1 MTVTARSCASC
12 GETECAMHK
21 AHAVLSPTAERTSWV
36 LDDAWPETA
45 SMVQALARPDDQLL
59 APGILGE
66 FPRRY
71 AWPGKV
77 ERPARLATF
86 RRHRAMRRVAKAP
99 GGVRQRSYLAQDQSI
114 ARALAEAID
123 YRSRH
128 VIIAQSW
135 LPWLGESGALGG
147 RTFDVIMSRYP
158 FGEIHRLLDT
168 AAIEMG
174 PSATIADFRADAG
187 LVAREAELLAQA
199 RRIITPHHG
208 IAGLFGD
215 RALLLT
221 WHKPE
226 PTPREPGSRVAFLGP
241 TIARQRPDVA
251 RELAKDLPEPLIVF
265 GPVIESLW
273 GETPIERRSM
283 GPGWLDGIGAIL
295 HPATMTAQPRPLLE
309 AIANGVTVYAT
320 EGCGLAPSDY
330 RSIERFTERLTSAA

>member
-1 MTVTARSCASC
+1 
-12 GETECAMHK
+12 MHK
-21 AHAVLSPTAERTSWV
+21 AHAVLSPSAERTSWV

-59 APGILGE
+59 ALGIVGE

-77 ERPARLATF
+77 ERRARFATF

-99 GGVRQRSYLAQDQSI
+99 GGVRQRAYLEQDQAI
-114 ARALAEAID
+114 ARALARAID

-128 VIIAQSW
+128 LIVAQSW

-158 FGEIHRLLDT
+158 FGEIHRLLDA
-168 AAIEMG
+168 AAIQIG

-187 LVAREAELLAQA
+187 LVAREADLLAQA

-208 IAGLFGD
+208 IAGLFGN

-221 WHKPE
+221 WHKPD
-226 PTPREPGSRVAFLGP
+226 PMPREPASRVAFLGP

-251 RELAKDLPEPLIVF
+251 RELARELPEPLIVF
-265 GPVIESLW
+265 GSVIEALW
-273 GETPIERRSM
+273 DDTPIERRAM

-309 AIANGVTVYAT
+309 AVANGVTVYAT
-320 EGCGLAPSDY
+320 EGCGLAPSNY
-330 RSIERFTERLTSAA
+330 LPIERFTERLASAA

>member
-1 MTVTARSCASC
+1 
-12 GETECAMHK
+12 MHK
-21 AHAVLSPTAERTSWV
+21 AHGGVVLQPERTSWV

-45 SMVQALARPDDQLL
+45 SMVQALARPGDQLL
-59 APGILGE
+59 APGILRE

-77 ERPARLATF
+77 ARPARFATL
-86 RRHRAMRRVAKAP
+86 RRHLAMRRVAKAP
-99 GGVRQRSYLAQDQSI
+99 GGLRQRAYLEQDQAI
-114 ARALAEAID
+114 ARVLARAID

-128 VIIAQSW
+128 LIVAQSW

-158 FGEIHRLLDT
+158 FGEIHRLLD
-168 AAIEMG
+168 AAAMEMG

-215 RALLLT
+215 RATLLT
-221 WHKPE
+221 WHKPG
-226 PTPREPGSRVAFLGP
+226 PRPRKQGNRVAFLGP

-251 RELAKDLPEPLIVF
+251 RELARGLPEPLIVF
-265 GPVIESLW
+265 GSLIESLW
-273 GETPIERRSM
+273 GDTPVERRSA

-295 HPATMTAQPRPLLE
+295 HPATMTTQPRPLLE
-309 AIANGVTVYAT
+309 AGANGVAVYAT
-320 EGCGLAPSDY
+320 NGCGLAPSDY
-330 RSIERFTERLTSAA
+330 RPIEQFAERLASAA

>member
-1 MTVTARSCASC
+1 MSVTARSCASC

-21 AHAVLSPTAERTSWV
+21 AHAVLTPGAERTSWV

-45 SMVQALARPDDQLL
+45 SMVQALARPGDQLL
-59 APGILGE
+59 APGIMGE

-77 ERPARLATF
+77 ARPARFATI
-86 RRHRAMRRVAKAP
+86 RRHLAMRRVAKAP
-99 GGVRQRSYLAQDQSI
+99 GGVRQRTYLQQDQALSRVL
-114 ARALAEAID
+114 ARAID

-128 VIIAQSW
+128 LIVAQSW
-135 LPWLGESGALGG
+135 LPWLRDSGALGG

-158 FGEIHRLLDT
+158 FRDIHRLLD
-168 AAIEMG
+168 AAAVDMG

-187 LVAREAELLAQA
+187 LVAREAELLAEA

-215 RALLLT
+215 RALILT

-226 PTPREPGSRVAFLGP
+226 PVSREQGNRVAFLGP

-251 RELAKDLPEPLIVF
+251 RELARGLNEPLIVF
-265 GPVIESLW
+265 GSVIESLW
-273 GETPIERRSM
+273 GDMPVERRSM

-295 HPATMTAQPRPLLE
+295 HPATMTTQPRPLLE
-309 AIANGVTVYAT
+309 AVANGVTVYAT

-330 RSIERFTERLTSAA
+330 LPIDRFTERLASAA